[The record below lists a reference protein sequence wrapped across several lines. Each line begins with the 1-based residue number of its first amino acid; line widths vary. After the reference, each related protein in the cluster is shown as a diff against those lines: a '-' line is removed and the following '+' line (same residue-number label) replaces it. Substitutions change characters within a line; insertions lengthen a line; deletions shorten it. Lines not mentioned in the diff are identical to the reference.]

1 LARLSP
7 AASAIARVRR
17 SPSRLRKPD
26 RRFWGEGSIAMLAL
40 DPRTTALILI
50 DVQKGILSMPL
61 APYGAAQIVQNAA
74 RLGLHFDEVGAL
86 VALVHVAFSDNAID
100 RLRQPVDAAAPT
112 SAPALPADWA
122 DFAPEIG
129 SLRAGI
135 VIKKRQWGAFY
146 GTELDLQ
153 LRRRGIATIAGIATN
168 FGVEQTA
175 REAWQHNYAVVIAE
189 DAVTS
194 TGEDLHRFSIDK
206 ILPRIARVRPTAEI
220 VGALPSL

>member
-1 LARLSP
+1 
-7 AASAIARVRR
+7 
-17 SPSRLRKPD
+17 
-26 RRFWGEGSIAMLAL
+26 MLAL
-40 DPRTTALILI
+40 DPRTTALVLI
-50 DVQKGILSMPL
+50 DVQKGILSRAL

-86 VALVHVAFSDNAID
+86 VALVHVAFSSDAID
-100 RLRQPVDAAAPT
+100 RLSQPIDEPT
-112 SAPALPADWA
+112 PASPSALPPDWA

-153 LRRRGIATIAGIATN
+153 LRRRGVATIVLAGVATN

-175 REAWQHNYAVVIAE
+175 REAWQHNYAVVVAE
-189 DAVTS
+189 DAVSSTS
-194 TGEDLHRFSIDK
+194 EELHRFSIEK
-206 ILPRIARVRPTAEI
+206 IMPRIARVRTTAEI
-220 VGALPSL
+220 IGALPSL